1 LTQFLH
7 LRSQGCSLVLDV
19 GGPTLPAVLHWGAD
33 LDDPAPAAWE
43 AVALA
48 SAPAVGRGTLEEPA
62 SRPLVREHARG
73 WPGRPTLSGVRGG
86 SDWSPAFARAELE
99 HAGDDRV
106 TVHGVDKVAG
116 LRLRSELEL
125 SRAGLLRLRHTL
137 RNDGDAPY
145 TVNELSCA
153 LPIPAHATE
162 LLDLSGRWSR
172 ERHPQRHPLELGSW
186 VRENRRG
193 RTGHDATIGLLAGTP
208 GFGARHGEVWAVHVG
223 WSGNHLSYAERWPSG
238 EGVLGAGELLLP
250 GEVELAPGAEY
261 ATPWVYA
268 AYSPRGLDGI
278 AAAFHGYLRGRPS
291 HPGPDRPRPVV
302 LNTWEAVY
310 FDHDLGRLRALADT
324 AAELGVERF
333 VLDDGWFRHRRDDR
347 AGLGDWYVDETVWP
361 QGLDPLIGHVR
372 GLGMQFGLWVEPEM
386 VSPDSDL
393 YRAHPDWILQAGG
406 RLPPSFRN
414 QQVLDLANPDAYD
427 YIRSRLDA
435 LLSEYD
441 IGYLKWDHNR
451 DIVDG
456 GHQGHPGVHAQTL
469 AIYRL
474 LDELRAA
481 HPGVEIESCSSGG
494 ARVDLG
500 ILERTDRVWAS
511 DCNDALERQAIQR
524 WTGLFLPPELIGSH
538 VGPPRSHTTGRVH
551 DLSFRAATALFG
563 HAGIEW
569 DVTATSPEERAALAS
584 WIGFYKRHRGLLH
597 SGEVVHADHPDPAAA
612 VHGVVAGDRSAALY
626 AYVQLATSRFGVPAP
641 ARLPGLDPAR
651 GYLVEPAH
659 PAGPPRTSQHV
670 PPPWYAAGGV
680 TLPGVV
686 LGAAGL
692 AMPALDPEQALLL
705 RVTAVKR

>member
-1 LTQFLH
+1 LTHFLH
-7 LRSQGCSLVLDV
+7 LRSDGCSLVLDA
-19 GGPTLPAVLHWGAD
+19 GGPNLPAVLHWGAD
-33 LDDPAPAAWE
+33 LGDPAPAAWPE
-43 AVALA
+43 LALA
-48 SAPAVGRGTLEEPA
+48 GAPGVAPAALAEPVF
-62 SRPLVREHARG
+62 RPLVREHARG
-73 WPGRPTLSGVRGG
+73 WPGRPTLSGHRRG
-86 SDWSPAFARAELE
+86 SDWSPAFALAELE
-99 HAGDDRV
+99 RAGGNRV

-116 LRLRSELEL
+116 LRLRSQLEL
-125 SRAGLLRLRHTL
+125 APAGLLRLRHTL

-162 LLDLSGRWSR
+162 LLDLTGRWCR
-172 ERHPQRHPLELGSW
+172 ERQPQRHPLELGGW

-208 GFGARHGEVWAVHVG
+208 GFGDRHGEVWAVHVG

-250 GEVELAPGAEY
+250 GEIELAPGAEY

-278 AAAFHGYLRGRPS
+278 AAAFHRYLRGRPH

-310 FDHDLGRLRALADT
+310 FDHDLDRLRALADA

-333 VLDDGWFRHRRDDR
+333 VLDDGWFRHRRHDR

-372 GLGMQFGLWVEPEM
+372 ALGMQFGLWVEPEM
-386 VSPDSDL
+386 VNPDSDL

-406 RLPPSFRN
+406 RVPPSFRH

-427 YIRSRLDA
+427 HIRSRLDA
-435 LLSEYD
+435 LLSEND

-456 GHQGHPGVHAQTL
+456 GHRGHPGVHAQTL

-524 WTGLFLPPELIGSH
+524 WTGLFLPPELVGSH
-538 VGPPRSHTTGRVH
+538 IGPPRSHTTGRVH

-569 DVTATSPEERAALAS
+569 DVTAAAPEERAALAS

-612 VHGVVAGDRSAALY
+612 VHGVVAGDRAEALY

-651 GYLVEPAH
+651 GYLVEPVH
-659 PAGPPRTSQHV
+659 PAGPPRTSQRL
-670 PPPWYAAGGV
+670 PPPWYAAGEV
-680 TLPGVV
+680 TLPGAV

-692 AMPALDPEQALLL
+692 AMPALNPEQALLL
-705 RVTAVKR
+705 RVTAVER